1 MSTVKSEGQV
11 GKHTPAAFLASTGF
25 LLALIGAES
34 RRLFAHALAAHDLTL
49 AQYGALMTLSELGP
63 ISQQRLG
70 QAIGV
75 DPRNLVSVV
84 DALEGRGILRRA
96 PDPSDR
102 RRHRLTL
109 TSASRA
115 LLGDLRGAGEALE
128 SQFLNG
134 LTDRER
140 QVLHTIT
147 AKLYLGMTGAA
158 KR

>member
-11 GKHTPAAFLASTGF
+11 GEQTPAAFLASTGF
-25 LLALIGAES
+25 LLALIGAEA
-34 RRLFAHALAAHDLTL
+34 RRLFARALAAHDLTL

-75 DPRNLVSVV
+75 DSRNLVSVV
-84 DALEGRGILRRA
+84 DALEGRGILRRE
-96 PDPSDR
+96 PDLSDR
-102 RRHRLTL
+102 RRHRLVL
-109 TSASRA
+109 TSAGRT
-115 LLGDLRGAGEALE
+115 LLVDLRGAGEALE

-140 QVLHTIT
+140 QALHTIA
-147 AKLYLGMTGAA
+147 AKLYLRMTGAG